1 MISCQKTEKH
11 TIFVAINVVLN
22 GQTMTVHFQYARYV
36 IGNIIIM
43 MPSKTGT
50 RLKVFMRCE
59 TMDLLKPEQIYHLS
73 CPSCGKDWWDDNPFP
88 SYCPYCNTNRI
99 PERKDKNQSN

>member
-1 MISCQKTEKH
+1 
-11 TIFVAINVVLN
+11 
-22 GQTMTVHFQYARYV
+22 
-36 IGNIIIM
+36 
-43 MPSKTGT
+43 
-50 RLKVFMRCE
+50 
-59 TMDLLKPEQIYHLS
+59 MDLLKPEQIYHLS